1 MRSFAS
7 IERMPVVDLSAA
19 ISQMAVLLIV
29 VVVGIAATKLGY
41 LDEGVRAKLS
51 QVINNITLPCMIVA
65 SAGALDASALGGQI
79 ALSIGL
85 GFAAFLAMFAAGV
98 LCGIVLRAPKAQRT
112 VYLFM
117 SICSNLGFLGIPV
130 IAALYGNE
138 TVLFSSVFIMGHSI
152 LFYSVG
158 FGLLAGGQEQGG
170 GLRNAL
176 RSVVNPSMV
185 ASAIALVLVFAH
197 IQLPGF
203 AEDSLNMLG
212 GLTAP
217 LAMMMVG
224 VIVANSRLTDVV
236 TEWRIYPFIVL
247 RHFLLPLGVH
257 YALAPFVS
265 DTVILGIAVVMLAMP
280 VGSLA
285 PMFAGMYGHDAKL
298 TAKGTILSTIASF
311 ALIPILVALVLS

>member
-1 MRSFAS
+1 M
-7 IERMPVVDLSAA
+7 L
-19 ISQMAVLLIV
+19 
-29 VVVGIAATKLGY
+29 
-41 LDEGVRAKLS
+41 
-51 QVINNITLPCMIVA
+51 
-65 SAGALDASALGGQI
+65 
-79 ALSIGL
+79 
-85 GFAAFLAMFAAGV
+85 AAGV

-236 TEWRIYPFIVL
+236 TEWRIYPFIAL
-247 RHFLLPLGVH
+247 RHFLLPLGVY

-265 DTVILGIAVVMLAMP
+265 DTIILGIAVVMLAMP

-298 TAKGTILSTIASF
+298 TARGTILSTIASF